1 VTTGTGMIFKII
13 PSKALWLLLA
23 LSVWAISLPVLA
35 QDKAK
40 KISFLAGFESK
51 TGGDDVGELV
61 VNDIDKGDVEAG
73 GGMHFYL
80 GMLYKPSSAFE
91 TRLTAGYHLD
101 RSPTDTGTVYMD
113 RYPFELVPTY
123 CYRAHRFGLGLIY
136 HTNIVLHGD
145 DFDNP
150 DINFE
155 DSLGYS
161 VEYGYK
167 VAPFL
172 YLGFRYVNMFYDIEN
187 EGVLLDG
194 GQRINASNFGI
205 NLYLQY

>member
-1 VTTGTGMIFKII
+1 MTIKYPPPT
-13 PSKALWLLLA
+13 ALWLLLA
-23 LSVWAISLPVLA
+23 CAVWMISLPVLA
-35 QDKAK
+35 EDKAK
-40 KISFLAGFESK
+40 KFSILAGFESK
-51 TGGDDVGELV
+51 SGGDDVGELV
-61 VNDIDKGDVEAG
+61 VDGVDKGDVEAG

-91 TRLTAGYHLD
+91 TRLTAGYQLD

-113 RYPFELVPTY
+113 RYPVELVPAY
-123 CYRAHRFGLGLIY
+123 CYRDHRFGLGLIY
-136 HTNIVLHGD
+136 HTNIVLHGG

-150 DINFE
+150 DINFK

-167 VAPFL
+167 VAPFI

-187 EGVLLDG
+187 ENVFLDG
-194 GQRINASNFGI
+194 GRRVNASPFGI
-205 NLYLQY
+205 NLYVQY